1 MGTVSM
7 SIEAFGLKMEQL
19 MAAEDW
25 HAGQYEL
32 LTHNCNTFCNMLC
45 LDLLAGRGI
54 PPWVNRL
61 SRWGS
66 GVSSA
71 LQILNFSQLVSPAP
85 DPNTA
90 QGTKERSAW
99 ASVSECGS
107 STPDEWDTR
116 RVLPERRN
124 EAGLLSPCGGS
135 PEFRGEEDVCLQAL
149 TGGKLKRGPAWSEGA
164 IRKAEA
170 EEAEEA
176 EWATPAMS
184 PAAFPSPAAM
194 ADLKS
199 PATPILQDMQHC
211 QHHHIYQVERC
222 SVNPP
227 EVA

>member
-1 MGTVSM
+1 MHQQRVTPQGDTSHGDGIHVDRGFWV
-7 SIEAFGLKMEQL
+7 ENGAT
-19 MAAEDW
+19 D
-25 HAGQYEL
+25 
-32 LTHNCNTFCNMLC
+32 
-45 LDLLAGRGI
+45 GRGGLACRAI
-54 PPWVNRL
+54 RASNAQLQHFLQHAMPRFTG
-61 SRWGS
+61 RDS

-99 ASVSECGS
+99 ASVSQCGS
-107 STPDEWDTR
+107 STPHEWETR

-211 QHHHIYQVERC
+211 QNHHIFQVERC